1 MTIFLLLNIFSENP
15 RSAFLLS
22 LDFLVNLM
30 QQGRKNDRRK
40 PTGNIHYRVATRGW
54 CRKSREKIPCSKCLM
69 AIVLS
74 ALIMGQRASI
84 RDETEN
90 LKQYCLYRQYTQ
102 SYLLC
107 NATYNRICLI
117 LNNNRRRPSSAT
129 VWVLKCKEFSYTII
143 VIHNKM
149 QKIFQKFKWTYT
161 RILQTTG
168 EKQSLQTYFSLI
180 VLGLVLSAIQD
191 LLANI
196 LLYEK
201 LFANN

>member
-1 MTIFLLLNIFSENP
+1 MTIFLLLNIFSKNP
-15 RSAFLLS
+15 SSAFFLS

-30 QQGRKNDRRK
+30 QQGRQNDRRK
-40 PTGNIHYRVATRGW
+40 RTGNIHYRVGTRGW

-90 LKQYCLYRQYTQ
+90 LKLYCLYRQYKQ

-129 VWVLKCKEFSYTII
+129 VWVLKCKEFSYAII
-143 VIHNKM
+143 VIHNRM
-149 QKIFQKFKWTYT
+149 QKYFKNLNEHIHVYC
-161 RILQTTG
+161 RLPAK
-168 EKQSLQTYFSLI
+168 KQSLQVFFIDCTRFSP
-180 VLGLVLSAIQD
+180 
-191 LLANI
+191 
-196 LLYEK
+196 
-201 LFANN
+201 

>member
-1 MTIFLLLNIFSENP
+1 MTIFLLLNIFSKNP
-15 RSAFLLS
+15 SSAFLLS

-30 QQGRKNDRRK
+30 QQGRQNDRRK
-40 PTGNIHYRVATRGW
+40 RTGNIHYRVGTRGW

-90 LKQYCLYRQYTQ
+90 LKLYCLYRQYTQ

-168 EKQSLQTYFSLI
+168 KKNSPYKYFSLI
-180 VLGLVLSAIQD
+180 VLGLVLSAI

-196 LLYEK
+196 QLYEK

>member
-1 MTIFLLLNIFSENP
+1 MTIFLLLNIFSKKP
-15 RSAFLLS
+15 SSAFLLS

-30 QQGRKNDRRK
+30 QQGRQNDRRK
-40 PTGNIHYRVATRGW
+40 RTGNIHYRVGTRGW

-90 LKQYCLYRQYTQ
+90 LKLYCLYRQYKQ

-117 LNNNRRRPSSAT
+117 LNNNS

-143 VIHNKM
+143 VIHNRM

-168 EKQSLQTYFSLI
+168 KKT
-180 VLGLVLSAIQD
+180 VLKSIFHW
-191 LLANI
+191 
-196 LLYEK
+196 LY
-201 LFANN
+201 

>member
-1 MTIFLLLNIFSENP
+1 MTIFLLLNIFSKNP
-15 RSAFLLS
+15 SSAFLLS

-30 QQGRKNDRRK
+30 QQGRQNDRRK
-40 PTGNIHYRVATRGW
+40 RTGNIHYRVGTRGW

-90 LKQYCLYRQYTQ
+90 LKLYCLYRQYKQ

-168 EKQSLQTYFSLI
+168 KKSPYKYFSLI
-180 VLGLVLSAIQD
+180 VLGLVLSAFP
-191 LLANI
+191 LANI
-196 LLYEK
+196 QLYEK

>member
-1 MTIFLLLNIFSENP
+1 MTIFLLLNIFSKNP
-15 RSAFLLS
+15 SSAFFLS

-30 QQGRKNDRRK
+30 QQGRQNDRRK
-40 PTGNIHYRVATRGW
+40 RTGNIHYRVGTRGW

-90 LKQYCLYRQYTQ
+90 LKLYCLYRQYKQ

-180 VLGLVLSAIQD
+180 LLGLILSAIQD

>member
-1 MTIFLLLNIFSENP
+1 MTIFLLLNIFSEN
-15 RSAFLLS
+15 RSSAFLLS

-30 QQGRKNDRRK
+30 QQGRKTDRRM

-69 AIVLS
+69 PIVLS

-117 LNNNRRRPSSAT
+117 LNNNRRRPSFAT

-168 EKQSLQTYFSLI
+168 EKQSLQVFFIDCTRFSP
-180 VLGLVLSAIQD
+180 
-191 LLANI
+191 
-196 LLYEK
+196 
-201 LFANN
+201 

>member
-1 MTIFLLLNIFSENP
+1 MTIFLLLNIFSKNP
-15 RSAFLLS
+15 SSAFLLS

-40 PTGNIHYRVATRGW
+40 PTGNIHYRVGTRGW

-117 LNNNRRRPSSAT
+117 LNKTQLCNCLGA
-129 VWVLKCKEFSYTII
+129 
-143 VIHNKM
+143 KM
-149 QKIFQKFKWTYT
+149 QRIFIYHHSDT
-161 RILQTTG
+161 
-168 EKQSLQTYFSLI
+168 
-180 VLGLVLSAIQD
+180 
-191 LLANI
+191 
-196 LLYEK
+196 
-201 LFANN
+201 